1 MVEHLSCKE
10 KVLSSILRGGIFF
23 CRLLLRMAESAVVQI
38 QNVYNECIGIYNSK
52 GSKEENKR
60 IILDLL
66 AKTFAGPA
74 DDHLFLKVLMETQF
88 MRDVDCD
95 YTYLFTPDKYGCD
108 LRELVF
114 NIETE
119 ANRTGLLASIK
130 NTSHPEAS
138 IPHILT
144 DIDDTL
150 YPNFHGFIETMG
162 SDTSWKTQEPYPGI
176 KKFYEIFH
184 HNISLQAAKYSTVL
198 TGTPVFLKKHR
209 LASTRLINILGP
221 NFGFIQG
228 FDKKR
233 QAIQAL
239 LKGFY
244 EHSFYKLAVS
254 SEYIANIKLEKFT
267 QYKQLFPEY
276 KLLFIGDN
284 GQGDLIAG
292 KRMIETDPNCQVFIH
307 NILKRATAF
316 RFSDAEEQAELAGTQ
331 GRLFFFKNYLE
342 LGDIFRALGYFSDKN
357 FADLRD
363 STSFDIRQG
372 LVPLCASKLELC
384 KEKNLFF
391 HYTCPIQKP
400 EVCLT
405 LAAIKQAGG
414 KTRKRKRQ
422 KYRRQT
428 RKNIAIIK

>member
-1 MVEHLSCKE
+1 
-10 KVLSSILRGGIFF
+10 
-23 CRLLLRMAESAVVQI
+23 MAESAVIQI
-38 QNVYNECIGIYNSK
+38 KNVYKEFIGIYNSS

-60 IILDLL
+60 IILDRL
-66 AKTFAGPA
+66 AHTFAGPA
-74 DDHLFLKVLMETQF
+74 DDHFLLKVLMETQF

-114 NIETE
+114 NIDTE
-119 ANRTGLLASIK
+119 DHRALLLAHIK
-130 NTSHPEAS
+130 NTSYPEAS

-162 SDTSWKTQEPYPGI
+162 SDTSWKSQEPYPGI

-184 HNISLQAAKYSTVL
+184 HNISIHAAKYTTVL

-209 LASTRLINILGP
+209 LASDRLINILGS

-254 SEYIANIKLEKFT
+254 SEYIADIKFEKFT

-307 NILKRATAF
+307 NILKHATAF
-316 RFSDAEEQAELAGTQ
+316 RFSDAEERAELVGTE

-357 FADLRD
+357 FADLRA

-372 LVPLCASKLELC
+372 LVPLCASKLEMC

-414 KTRKRKRQ
+414 KTRKRRQ
-422 KYRRQT
+422 KNRHQT
-428 RKNIAIIK
+428 RKNNLNKVGR